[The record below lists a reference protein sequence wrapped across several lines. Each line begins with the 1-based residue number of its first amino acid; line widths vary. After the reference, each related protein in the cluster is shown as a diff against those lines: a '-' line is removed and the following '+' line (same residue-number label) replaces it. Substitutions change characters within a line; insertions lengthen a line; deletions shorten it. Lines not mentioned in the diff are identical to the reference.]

1 VPDLV
6 RQHGLVTEGLS
17 GRMRHLRYV
26 QVSLAMLSYTLIANY
41 LALYVVFALWLLI
54 LFLIVRLEGGELRR
68 RSFSRPGS
76 AITIM
81 FQSSM
86 ALPRDLP
93 TPRQSNVG
101 PYQTTWGQPSSS
113 SPHLQ
118 GNVATT
124 SHRVIPG
131 TLHAGE

>member
-1 VPDLV
+1 
-6 RQHGLVTEGLS
+6 
-17 GRMRHLRYV
+17 
-26 QVSLAMLSYTLIANY
+26 MLSYTLIANY

-76 AITIM
+76 AIAIM

-101 PYQTTWGQPSSS
+101 PYQTTSGRLCSS
-113 SPHLQ
+113 SPHLR
-118 GNVATT
+118 GNFATT
-124 SHRVIPG
+124 SYRVTSDLLP
-131 TLHAGE
+131 AGE